1 MSTTS
6 SDALRKTPEIRP
18 SGHPTMVDV
27 ARAARVSIKTVSR
40 VVNDEPGVSPA
51 TAQRVREI
59 IELLEFRRNDM
70 ARGLRQG
77 SSSHTL
83 GLVIGDVANPF
94 YSAIT
99 RGVEEV
105 AREDG
110 YLVIT
115 GSSDEDP
122 SQERNLVQ
130 LLCERRVDGLMV
142 VPAGGDQG
150 YLLAE
155 METGTPV
162 VFLDRPPGGIATD
175 VVLID
180 NRAGAGLGTDHLL
193 SQGHRR
199 IALIGDKASL
209 FTTTERVRGYRDA
222 LRGHGIAADDGLVR
236 LGAHDVA
243 SAGAAVH
250 DLLGLDDAPTAI
262 FCANN
267 RITVGALQALHRRE
281 PRVAVVGFDDF
292 ELADMLAIP
301 ATVVAYD
308 PTELGRWAAG
318 LLRRRL
324 AGEDMPQQH
333 LVLPTWLITRGSGEV
348 RP

>member
-1 MSTTS
+1 MKGPVRSQNAIGPAEHAVGS
-6 SDALRKTPEIRP
+6 VVGQRAERP
-18 SGHPTMVDV
+18 P
-27 ARAARVSIKTVSR
+27 
-40 VVNDEPGVSPA
+40 
-51 TAQRVREI
+51 QRPPKR
-59 IELLEFRRNDM
+59 L
-70 ARGLRQG
+70 
-77 SSSHTL
+77 
-83 GLVIGDVANPF
+83 
-94 YSAIT
+94 
-99 RGVEEV
+99 
-105 AREDG
+105 
-110 YLVIT
+110 
-115 GSSDEDP
+115 
-122 SQERNLVQ
+122 
-130 LLCERRVDGLMV
+130 

>member
-1 MSTTS
+1 M
-6 SDALRKTPEIRP
+6 L
-18 SGHPTMVDV
+18 DV
-27 ARAARVSIKTVSR
+27 ARAARVSLKTVSR
-40 VVNDEPGVSPA
+40 VVNDEPGVRPQ
-51 TAQRVREI
+51 TAQRVREVI
-59 IELLEFRRNDM
+59 AVMGFLRNDM

-77 SSSHTL
+77 SSSRTF

-105 AREDG
+105 AREHG

-122 SQERNLVQ
+122 SRERNLVQ
-130 LLCERRVDGLMV
+130 LLCERRVDGLIV
-142 VPAGGDQG
+142 VPAGDDHG

-155 METGTPV
+155 MEAGTPV
-162 VFLDRPPGGIATD
+162 VFLDRPSGSIATD

-180 NRAGAGLGTDHLL
+180 NYAGARQGTNHLL

-199 IALIGDKASL
+199 IALIGDRASL
-209 FTTTERVRGYRDA
+209 FTTAERVRGYDDA
-222 LRGHGIAADDGLVR
+222 LRAHGIAADDRLVR
-236 LGAHDVA
+236 LGIRDVA
-243 SAGAAVH
+243 SAGAAVN
-250 DLLGLDDAPTAI
+250 DLLGLEDPPTAI

-318 LLRRRL
+318 VLRRRL
-324 AGEDMPQQH
+324 AGEDMPQQR